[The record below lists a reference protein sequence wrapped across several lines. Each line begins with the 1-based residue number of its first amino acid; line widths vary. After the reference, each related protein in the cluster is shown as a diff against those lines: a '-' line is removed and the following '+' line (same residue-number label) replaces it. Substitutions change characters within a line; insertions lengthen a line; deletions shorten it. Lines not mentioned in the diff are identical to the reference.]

1 MPPHGSGSNFRRGN
15 CFEWVRLISQHHFY
29 ESHLFRSLLCAHP
42 WVSHLISLSQSTTVN
57 KTDLIPKLTVQSR
70 VEKID
75 FKKVTNKWPKF
86 VTSAVKEKKSLRAI
100 TGEIA
105 CLGRPI
111 GSSLKLSAVEPKW
124 LNSKEVASHSSYG
137 EEEQASRELVLGLAL
152 PSGAGLLSS
161 LLSTVWVSSLGLF
174 MVIRCLKQHRNLFLS
189 HLKMVATMTACI
201 LIPNVRGKKK

>member
-111 GSSLKLSAVEPKW
+111 GVPLSFQQ
-124 LNSKEVASHSSYG
+124 LNQS
-137 EEEQASRELVLGLAL
+137 GLTVKK
-152 PSGAGLLSS
+152 S
-161 LLSTVWVSSLGLF
+161 LLTRVMEKSRRPESWSWAWPCHQELGFSLL
-174 MVIRCLKQHRNLFLS
+174 CYPQYES
-189 HLKMVATMTACI
+189 PA
-201 LIPNVRGKKK
+201 